1 LPRAVQHRFPGA
13 DAHLAR
19 YARVFAATEINA
31 SFHRTP
37 RPSTYARWSASVPA
51 SFRFAVKLPR
61 SLTHG
66 QRLETPQEG
75 LDAFLA
81 SIAPLGAHLGCLLVQ
96 LPPALALARAVAD
109 AFFASLRTAYT
120 GDVALE
126 GRHPSWFT
134 ADAAALLGAWHVAR
148 VRADPPRVAAPAS
161 APAVG
166 VAYWRLHGS
175 PRTYYSAYTPA
186 FLDALASEIA
196 QWRAHAGDTAR
207 AWCIFDNTAS
217 GAAASDALALEQR
230 LQHRAGA

>member
-1 LPRAVQHRFPGA
+1 MQHHFPGV
-13 DAHLAR
+13 DAHLSR
-19 YARVFAATEINA
+19 YARVFAGTEINV

-37 RPSTYARWSASVPA
+37 RASTYARWSASVPA
-51 SFRFAVKLPR
+51 AFRFAVKLPR
-61 SLTHG
+61 TITHE
-66 QRLETPQEG
+66 QRLQVTQEA

-81 SIAPLGAHLGCLLVQ
+81 SIAPLGMHLGCLLVQ
-96 LPPALALARAVAD
+96 LPPTLVLAPAVAD
-109 AFFASLRTAYT
+109 AFFATLRTAYG

-134 ADAAALLGAWHVAR
+134 PDAAALLGAWRVAR
-148 VRADPPRVAAPAS
+148 VWADPPRVACEAP

-186 FLDALASEIA
+186 FLDALAREIA
-196 QWRAHAGDTAR
+196 QWRAQAGAGAR
-207 AWCIFDNTAS
+207 AWCVFDNTAS
-217 GAAASDALALEQR
+217 GAAAGDALALEQR